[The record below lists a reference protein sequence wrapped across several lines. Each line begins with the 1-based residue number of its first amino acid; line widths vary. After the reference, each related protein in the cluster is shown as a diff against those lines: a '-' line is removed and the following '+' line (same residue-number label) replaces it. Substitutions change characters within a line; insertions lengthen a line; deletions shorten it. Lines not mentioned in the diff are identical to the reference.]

1 MSSSNSVSV
10 SAASAN
16 VQLDTL
22 SVYIPYVYTNVS
34 KEMIAHAFQKADVGV
49 VGKIDFVVK
58 KDTKTN
64 RDYHNCYVHFTE
76 WSSSD
81 YANQIR
87 AAIESGEP
95 IKLFYTLPAKGR
107 RGEQEFF
114 WTLLKNTYTKKPE
127 QPPSAV
133 VQTTYTPTTP
143 PGSPPSTP
151 YAPSKRRSSKAPA
164 MARSR
169 SVQNQEFAYEE
180 IATDTD
186 APGFVPYPSV
196 DLVATDYVERM
207 EQQCGQYRTQLFQQ
221 EVQIQALSEQLRY
234 YMQKSMVLENNLAIV
249 EQQMRQEIDR
259 EVATIRQAYEELE
272 KLEDGEEE
280 EDKENQE
287 PVDSV

>member
-1 MSSSNSVSV
+1 MSSSNSA

-34 KEMIAHAFQKADVGV
+34 KEMIADAFQKADVGV
-49 VGKIDFVVK
+49 VGKVDFVVK

-87 AAIESGEP
+87 AAIESSES

-107 RGEQEFF
+107 RGEQQFF
-114 WTLLKNTYTKKPE
+114 WTLLKNTYTKKAE
-127 QPPSAV
+127 QQPSVV
-133 VQTTYTPTTP
+133 VQTTYAPTTP
-143 PGSPPSTP
+143 PGSPPTTP
-151 YAPSKRRSSKAPA
+151 SAPTKRRSSKAPA
-164 MARSR
+164 MARTG
-169 SVQNQEFAYEE
+169 SVQACAYEE
-180 IATDTD
+180 IATDAD

-207 EQQCGQYRTQLFQQ
+207 EEQCGHYRTQLFQQ
-221 EVQIQALSEQLRY
+221 EIQIQALSEQLRY
-234 YMQKSMVLENNLAIV
+234 YMQKSMALENNLAVV
-249 EQQMRQEIDR
+249 EQQMRREIDR
-259 EVATIRQAYEELE
+259 EVATIRQAYEES
-272 KLEDGEEE
+272 EDGEE

>member
-1 MSSSNSVSV
+1 MSSSNSA

-34 KEMIAHAFQKADVGV
+34 KEMIADAFQKADVGT
-49 VGKIDFVVK
+49 VGKVDFVVK

-87 AAIESGEP
+87 ATIESSES

-107 RGEQEFF
+107 RSNEQQFF

-127 QPPSAV
+127 QQPSAV
-133 VQTTYTPTTP
+133 VQTTYSPTTP
-143 PGSPPSTP
+143 PSSPPSTP
-151 YAPSKRRSSKAPA
+151 SAPAKRRGSNAPA
-164 MARSR
+164 MARTS
-169 SVQNQEFAYEE
+169 SVQNQESAYEE
-180 IATDTD
+180 IATDAD

-207 EQQCGQYRTQLFQQ
+207 EQQCGQYRMQLFQQ
-221 EVQIQALSEQLRY
+221 EIQIQALSEQLRY
-234 YMQKSMVLENNLAIV
+234 YMQKSMALENNLAIV
-249 EQQMRQEIDR
+249 EQQMRQDIDR
-259 EVATIRQAYEELE
+259 EVATIRQAYEES
-272 KLEDGEEE
+272 EDGEEDQ
-280 EDKENQE
+280 DKENQE
-287 PVDSV
+287 AVDSV